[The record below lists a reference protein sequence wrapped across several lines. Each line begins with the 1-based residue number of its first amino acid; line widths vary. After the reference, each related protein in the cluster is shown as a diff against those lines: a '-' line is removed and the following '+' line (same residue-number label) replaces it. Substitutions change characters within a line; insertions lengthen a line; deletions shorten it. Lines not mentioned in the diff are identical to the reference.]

1 MKYNTLWRM
10 KQYKILIS
18 NDANKDIKHLF
29 DFIENNYHAPLT
41 AKKYIDGLL
50 TAIQFL
56 TLTADSLPIAHR
68 KLFLTYGTN
77 VYRVNY
83 KKMAIIYS
91 IHGDIVYIHRIIPGV
106 LITE

>member
-41 AKKYIDGLL
+41 AKKYFRGLL
-50 TAIQFL
+50 SAIHF
-56 TLTADSLPIAHR
+56 
-68 KLFLTYGTN
+68 
-77 VYRVNY
+77 
-83 KKMAIIYS
+83 
-91 IHGDIVYIHRIIPGV
+91 
-106 LITE
+106 

>member
-1 MKYNTLWRM
+1 M

-29 DFIENNYHAPLT
+29 DFIENNYHATLT

-56 TLTADSLPIAHR
+56 TLTADSLPISHR
-68 KLFLTYGTN
+68 KLFLKYGTN

-83 KKMAIIYS
+83 KKWLLFIQFMEILFIFIESY
-91 IHGDIVYIHRIIPGV
+91 PMF
-106 LITE
+106 